1 MAPKEDMGRMSDYI
15 LEDPGYLDF
24 DFSDVKEKFPDI
36 EIYTK
41 RNGVLQTI

>member
-15 LEDPGYLDF
+15 LEDLGYL